1 MMEHTN
7 STGMSRRLL
16 AVIGVFRGN
25 RYACNATVSI
35 FINVR
40 IVRRRL

>member
-1 MMEHTN
+1 MEHTN
-7 STGMSRRLL
+7 STGMSRRRLL

-35 FINVR
+35 LINVR